1 MLMVR
6 GIFDQFVLTW
16 KLLRDPRVPM
26 MVKAVP
32 VLALLYIMS
41 PLDVIPDFLPGLGQ
55 LDDIGILIAAMRLF
69 ESLSPEMVVASYRRE
84 LTREHSK

>member
-1 MLMVR
+1 MVR
-6 GIFDQFVLTW
+6 GVFDQFVLTW

-26 MVKAVP
+26 MVKGIP

-41 PLDVIPDFLPGLGQ
+41 PLDIIPDFFPGLGQ

-69 ESLSPEMVVASYRRE
+69 ESLAPEMVVADYRRE
-84 LTREHSK
+84 LTRERSR